1 MSVLGNFYYKP
12 KSNPKHK
19 IIKIYHR
26 EDTHT
31 LSLFGPKD
39 EGPIMWNPTP
49 QMLKGHNLYSF
60 WEIETRSLVILR
72 GNFFWGRFICGR
84 LIGTHGSAAQHELQ
98 HGRSADFFPWLH
110 HFCLLEDVTVLHDLQ
125 E

>member
-72 GNFFWGRFICGR
+72 GYFF
-84 LIGTHGSAAQHELQ
+84 L
-98 HGRSADFFPWLH
+98 
-110 HFCLLEDVTVLHDLQ
+110 
-125 E
+125 

>member
-60 WEIETRSLVILR
+60 WEIETRSRVILR
-72 GNFFWGRFICGR
+72 GYFFLGKVYMWKAYRN
-84 LIGTHGSAAQHELQ
+84 
-98 HGRSADFFPWLH
+98 PWK
-110 HFCLLEDVTVLHDLQ
+110 CSTA
-125 E
+125 